1 MAEKRG
7 QQGSD
12 VDSVVAELLERA
24 DKERA
29 AGGYADDLSGFELE
43 IPQASEPR
51 VRFRP
56 ELGFSSKPVI
66 GRPITSIKRL
76 LLRLQFYVFDDL
88 AKQADEAIARVEQK
102 LAVEVANRERLE
114 SRIAELEDSLRR
126 HEEPQP
132 RER

>member
-1 MAEKRG
+1 MVKG
-7 QQGSD
+7 QPEHPINPEQVVSD
-12 VDSVVAELLERA
+12 LRERVEQ
-24 DKERA
+24 ERA
-29 AGGYADDLSGFELE
+29 AGAYADDLSAFELQTPGAE
-43 IPQASEPR
+43 EAAGAR

-114 SRIAELEDSLRR
+114 SRIAELEEKLAG
-126 HEEPQP
+126 QP
-132 RER
+132 RAK